1 MSVQITDIIDMYDGT
16 ILAGVIQFEVIQSA
30 EPTELPYYIHF
41 CKYDFENNEP
51 VYFCKELRENDLFY
65 LKEGLIPV
73 RDFLTSTA
81 SPLTIIR
88 LREGCSQSEQPEQ
101 TRVPDP
107 EDYECLP
114 EEGVRLN

>member
-16 ILAGVIQFEVIQSA
+16 ILSA
-30 EPTELPYYIHF
+30 VGCFASQNTPNQTQYYIHF
-41 CKYDFENNEP
+41 CKYDFENNTP
-51 VYFCKELRENDLFY
+51 KYFCKELKENDLFY